1 MPSIKTNRNRYLLG
15 IYAAIVQE
23 NNDPKKLC
31 RLRIKIPSI
40 LGEMIHPAWAEPCLP
55 STEVVTIPPKGAQVW
70 VAFEEGSPDN
80 PIWLGSFMK
89 DTEPH
94 SEAKSGSPKV
104 RSIKTEESLRI
115 SLDDNVKEIQ
125 IDTGGGQSITL
136 KKTENKIV
144 VQSNQV
150 IEITGNSQV
159 NVSGDTKVTIDG
171 GTVEVNGNSFKV
183 VTTNSYDPFLMAPHI
198 EGFST
203 FKAGG

>member
-40 LGEMIHPAWAEPCLP
+40 LGEVIHPSWAEPCLP

-94 SEAKSGSPKV
+94 NEAKSGSPKV

-125 IDTGGGQSITL
+125 IDTGGDAIITMKKVDGKIIIDAENVFIGTNAGQALVRGDAFRELFNSHTHISSAPGIPT
-136 KKTENKIV
+136 
-144 VQSNQV
+144 SAP
-150 IEITGNSQV
+150 IETCDAPSANTHLS
-159 NVSGDTKVTIDG
+159 SKHR
-171 GTVEVNGNSFKV
+171 VE
-183 VTTNSYDPFLMAPHI
+183 
-198 EGFST
+198 
-203 FKAGG
+203 